1 MQTTRFLSFADAI
14 QNIKDGTADITAL
27 LNLGTKGS
35 EKALQTHFAR
45 YLRND

>member
-1 MQTTRFLSFADAI
+1 MQTTTYLKFADVI
-14 QNIKDGTADITAL
+14 QNIKDGTDDINSL

-35 EKALQTHFAR
+35 EKALQSHFAR